1 MIPLRVV
8 LYTRKD
14 AKLIMFLCYSSF
26 ISLTVRSF
34 DEKPMENEILIFD
47 RISCRYGLDLVQIRQ
62 KQEES
67 TNCKYSAIYMDF
79 T

>member
-14 AKLIMFLCYSSF
+14 GKLIMLLCYSSF

-34 DEKPMENEILIFD
+34 DENQWKTEIFIFD
-47 RISCRYGLDLVQIRQ
+47 RISCRYGLELLHI
-62 KQEES
+62 
-67 TNCKYSAIYMDF
+67 
-79 T
+79 